1 MSRRRRRTAALA
13 AVLVAVAVLASGCVR
28 LPVSG
33 PVVAESGETSRTTMP
48 GTYYVPSGPQPGE
61 SPTDI
66 VRHFMEA
73 MTATPLQ
80 TGVAREFLTDDA
92 AAAWEP
98 DRETVTYAGAL
109 RPTGGTEVR
118 LRLPEANR
126 LDRGGTWLGELAGPS
141 SVLGFPMAR
150 VEGEWRIADAPDALV
165 VPETWF
171 EDRFRPVSLYFFDPE
186 AEILVPE
193 PVFVPDGEQ
202 LATTLVRRLLD
213 GPRVRGVSRTFLPPD
228 ASLGLSVT
236 VSRTGLAE
244 VALQGGG
251 RSVADPEVASLLLTQ
266 LGWTLRQDP
275 TIESFRLLVGGEPV
289 RLPDGASQVPVDV
302 GGEYAPWVSA
312 SSSRLFGILDGAVVD
327 VSPGEGTAPVAGPLG
342 SGDVAVR
349 EIAVD
354 MAGDRLAAVEE
365 DGTSIVT
372 GAVDDDGTDV
382 RTVVSGGEDLGKPSW
397 DHLGR
402 LWTLDRTADGARV
415 SLVPGGG
422 GVRELFVPGV
432 TGLDVK
438 RMIVS
443 RDGSRLVTVVRGP
456 RGDRVQV
463 NRIRYGEDGRVSRPT
478 APRVVF
484 EGSEEPV
491 RVVDVAWSS
500 PTSLDVVDSTQRI
513 WSVTDVPVDGSGA
526 NADDQTPLALDRTP
540 VWRVAS
546 APEDGL
552 PAFVVTADGAEVLGS
567 LRSTEDEI
575 DPRVRGLTYVG

>member
-1 MSRRRRRTAALA
+1 MTGRRTARVTVLLA
-13 AVLVAVAVLASGCVR
+13 AVVLLVSGCVR

-33 PVVAESGETSRTTMP
+33 PVVAESGEATRTETS
-48 GTYYVPSGPQPGE
+48 GTFYVPSGPQPGE

-92 AAAWEP
+92 AGSWEP
-98 DRETVTYAGAL
+98 DRETITYAGAL
-109 RPTGGTEVR
+109 RPTGGTEVS
-118 LRLPEANR
+118 LRLPDASR
-126 LDRGGTWLGELAGPS
+126 LDRTGTWLGELTGPA

-150 VEGEWRIADAPDALV
+150 VDGEWRIAEAPDALV

-213 GPRVRGVSRTFLPPD
+213 GPRLPGVSRTFLPPE

-236 VSRTGLAE
+236 VSRSGVAE
-244 VALQGGG
+244 VTLQGTG

-266 LGWTLRQDP
+266 LGWTLRQDSS
-275 TIESFRLLVGGEPV
+275 IEAFRLLVGGEPV
-289 RLPDGASQVPVDV
+289 RLPDGASQVPVDI
-302 GGEYAPWVSA
+302 GGEFAPWVSA
-312 SSSRLFGILDGAVVD
+312 SSSRLFGLLDGAVVD
-327 VSPGEGTAPVAGPLG
+327 VSPGEGTTPVAGPFG
-342 SGDVAVR
+342 GGDYGLR

-354 MAGDRLAAVEE
+354 MAGDRLAGVTD
-365 DGTSIVT
+365 DGTSMLL
-372 GAVDDDGTDV
+372 GAVDDDGTGV
-382 RTVVSGGEDLGKPSW
+382 RTVLSGGEDLGKPSW
-397 DHLGR
+397 DHAGR
-402 LWTLDRTADGARV
+402 LWTLDRTAAGGRV
-415 SLVPGGG
+415 SLVTPGGEL
-422 GVRELFVPGV
+422 RELEVPGV
-432 TGLDVK
+432 TGRPVK

-443 RDGSRLVTVVRGP
+443 RDGSRLVSVVRGP
-456 RGDRVQV
+456 EGDSVVV
-463 NRIRYGEDGRVSRPT
+463 NRVRYGDEGGVTLLTPART
-478 APRVVF
+478 VF
-484 EGSEEPV
+484 AGNEEPI

-500 PTSLDVVDSTQRI
+500 PTTLDVVDRSQRI
-513 WSVTDVPVDGSGA
+513 WSVTEVPVDGSGA

-552 PAFVVTADGAEVLGS
+552 PAYVVTADGAEVLGT
-567 LRSTEDEI
+567 LLSTSDEV